1 MILSILV
8 FLNNSAEIISKIPP
22 YGDSKFSEIK
32 NLKILETSI
41 SYIIKTDI
49 FNDPCS
55 VNIPCQ
61 FVGLCF
67 EHLGTFIGIKI

>member
-8 FLNNSAEIISKIPP
+8 FLNNPAEIISKIPP

-41 SYIIKTDI
+41 SYMIKTDI

-55 VNIPCQ
+55 VNVPCQ
-61 FVGLCF
+61 SVGCVLNIIY
-67 EHLGTFIGIKI
+67 L